1 MDVEASLTEYFANHI
16 EVAST
21 TALELTGPLD
31 QAGLAMAN
39 CLLSD
44 RKIVAC
50 GDGQAA
56 LLADLLCGYL
66 VTGFSTERPELPCIA
81 LSTQAQYRGSTDYAE
96 VFSRQIKALGQ
107 SGDML
112 LAFTNGKPSEL
123 TFRAVLAAR
132 DKDMTTLLLDYP
144 AGSDSNTLLGDRDIR
159 LVVPTAARHHLIEMQ
174 VCLIHCLTTLVDYYI
189 FGENSQ
195 HET

>member
-1 MDVEASLTEYFANHI
+1 MDVEAGLTGYFASHI
-16 EVAST
+16 EVAT
-21 TALELTGPLD
+21 TAAVELTGPLD

-44 RKIVAC
+44 HKIIAC

-56 LLADLLCGYL
+56 TLADLLCSYL
-66 VTGFSTERPELPCIA
+66 VTGFTTERPELPCIA
-81 LSTQAQYRGSTDYAE
+81 LSTQAQYRGTADYAE

-107 SGDML
+107 PGDML
-112 LAFTNGKPSEL
+112 LVFTNGKPSEL

-144 AGSDSNTLLGDRDIR
+144 AGADSNTLLGDRDIR

-174 VCLIHCLTTLVDYYI
+174 VCILHCLTRLVDYYI
-189 FGENSQ
+189 FGETSQ
-195 HET
+195 HEN